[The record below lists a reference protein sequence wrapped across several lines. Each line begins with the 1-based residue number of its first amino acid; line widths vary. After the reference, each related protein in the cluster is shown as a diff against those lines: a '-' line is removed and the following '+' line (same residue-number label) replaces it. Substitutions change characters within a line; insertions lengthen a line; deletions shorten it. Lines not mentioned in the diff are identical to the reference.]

1 MAGFLPTR
9 NLVKLNIVLSAL
21 LSVVFCVFL
30 LAITKDLADTIVRFV
45 QILLFIGLAAFLNLL
60 LHTLFARRSSQY
72 LTQDRLVFYGLSYC
86 VAILVWLL
94 VKYFHTLVTGRP
106 WEGEGENMLESYSLA
121 ILAVCAF
128 NTLIL
133 MLQNLVILQHRKAR
147 SEIENLQLKAY
158 AGETRNLL
166 LTQQIHPHF
175 LFNALNT
182 VKSLYKR
189 DVTEGERYLVHL
201 ANFLRAAISNQ
212 STTTTLIKN
221 ELDFCLNYLQM
232 QQVRF
237 GTALKYSVLLSE
249 HTVNSGFL
257 PFFSLQPLVE
267 NALKHNLLT
276 EQRPIE
282 ILIDE
287 HDGYIRVS
295 NNLQVRT
302 YKAPS
307 TGQGLSNLTERY
319 RLLGAEQ
326 IRIEPGPEV
335 FRVSI
340 KILEK

>member
-1 MAGFLPTR
+1 MSESLPTR
-9 NLVKLNIVLSAL
+9 NLVKLNIVLSVL

-30 LAITKDLADTIVRFV
+30 LAITKNPADTLVRFI
-45 QILLFIGLAAFLNLL
+45 QISLFIGLAGFLNLC
-60 LHTLFARRSSQY
+60 LHILFARRSSRY
-72 LTQDRLVFYGLSYC
+72 LTHDQFLFYSLSYC

-94 VKYFHTLVTGRP
+94 VRYFHMAVTGLP

-121 ILAVCAF
+121 ILAVSAF

-166 LTQQIHPHF
+166 LSQQIHPHF

-189 DVTEGERYLVHL
+189 DVNEGERYLVHL
-201 ANFLRAAISNQ
+201 ANFLRVAVSNHG
-212 STTTTLIKN
+212 TTTTLIKN

-237 GTALKYSVLLSE
+237 GSALTYSVALSD

-276 EQRPIE
+276 EEKPIK

-287 HDGYIRVS
+287 HEGYIRVS
-295 NNLQVRT
+295 NNLQVRA
-302 YKAPS
+302 YKEPS

-319 RLLGAEQ
+319 RLLGAGQ
-326 IRIEPGPEV
+326 IGIESGPEV

-340 KILEK
+340 KILNK

>member
-1 MAGFLPTR
+1 MPESLPTK
-9 NLVKLNIVLSAL
+9 NLVKLNFVLSGL
-21 LSVVFCVFL
+21 LSIVFCVFL
-30 LAITKDLADTIVRFV
+30 LAITKDPGDTSIRFI
-45 QILLFIGLAAFLNLL
+45 QILLFIALTGFLNLY
-60 LHTLFARRSSQY
+60 LHILFASKPSLSARGRF
-72 LTQDRLVFYGLSYC
+72 LFYGLSYC
-86 VAILVWLL
+86 LAILVWLL

-106 WEGEGENMLESYSLA
+106 WEGEGENLAESYSLA
-121 ILAVCAF
+121 VLAVSAF

-147 SEIENLQLKAY
+147 GEIENLQLKAF
-158 AGETRNLL
+158 AGESRNLL
-166 LTQQIHPHF
+166 LRQQIHPHF

-189 DVTEGERYLVHL
+189 DVLEGERYLVHL
-201 ANFLRAAISNQ
+201 ANFLRVAISNPHT
-212 STTTTLIKN
+212 STTSIQN
-221 ELDFCLNYLQM
+221 ELDFCLNYLEM

-237 GTALKYSVLLSE
+237 GRALIYSVSLSE
-249 HTVNSGFL
+249 HTIHSGFL

-276 EQRPIE
+276 EERPIK

-287 HDGYIRVS
+287 KEGYIRVS
-295 NNLQVRT
+295 NNLQTRA

-319 RLLGAEQ
+319 RLLGSEQ
-326 IRIEPGPEV
+326 IKIEQDPEL

-340 KILEK
+340 KILDK

>member
-1 MAGFLPTR
+1 MSESLPTR

-21 LSVVFCVFL
+21 LSIVFCVFL
-30 LAITKDLADTIVRFV
+30 LAITKNLADTILRFV
-45 QILLFIGLAAFLNLL
+45 QILLFIGLAGFLNLY
-60 LHTLFARRSSQY
+60 LHILFARRSSQY
-72 LTQDRLVFYGLSYC
+72 LTHGRFLFYGLSYC

-94 VKYFHTLVTGRP
+94 VKYFHVAVTGRP
-106 WEGEGENMLESYSLA
+106 WEGEGQNMLEAYSLA
-121 ILAVCAF
+121 ILAVSAF

-166 LTQQIHPHF
+166 LSQQIHPHF
-175 LFNALNT
+175 LFNALTT

-189 DVTEGERYLVHL
+189 DVNEGERYLVHL
-201 ANFLRAAISNQ
+201 ANFLRVAISNR

-237 GTALKYSVLLSE
+237 GSALTFSVALSE

-276 EQRPIE
+276 EEKPIK

-287 HDGYIRVS
+287 DGGYIRVS
-295 NNLQVRT
+295 NNLQIRSNKVL
-302 YKAPS
+302 S
-307 TGQGLSNLTERY
+307 TGQGLANLTERY
-319 RLLGAEQ
+319 RLLGAAQ
-326 IRIEPGPEV
+326 IRIESDPQV

-340 KILEK
+340 KILDK